1 MKHRLTSLIFSCV
14 SAVCV
19 VQAAETA
26 DKKGYVTGS
35 FETNTNY
42 YLEDQVTAER
52 VPDGNFG
59 SNNYLK
65 VDYHNSR
72 FTAGLQLENYAP
84 ALVGYSSELA
94 GAELTNFYVDWKDE
108 DFSITAGSFY
118 EQF

>member
-26 DKKGYVTGS
+26 DEKGYVTGS

-42 YLEDQVTAER
+42 YLEDQLTAAT

-65 VDYHNSR
+65 VDY
-72 FTAGLQLENYAP
+72 
-84 ALVGYSSELA
+84 
-94 GAELTNFYVDWKDE
+94 
-108 DFSITAGSFY
+108 ITAASLPVCSWRIMLRLL
-118 EQF
+118 